1 MTHGTSRKH
10 IESCPSLEAVVRPA
24 AELEVALLLVEG
36 EVLDLHLARRREYG
50 RRRPLDATVVV
61 DDGLRHGP
69 DYEVAVGA
77 VTNALLRGLRQN
89 SECNT
94 LHG

>member
-1 MTHGTSRKH
+1 M
-10 IESCPSLEAVVRPA
+10 RPA
-24 AELEVALLLVEG
+24 AELEVALLLVER

-69 DYEVAVGA
+69 NDEIAVGA
-77 VTNALLRGLRQN
+77 EREKKKQ
-89 SECNT
+89 T
-94 LHG
+94 LCF